1 MASKWQFT
9 KERFSKDFEI
19 LRVPKLFEKKVGSRL
34 QIALRE
40 VLGARPELQVDLS
53 FNYWELDS
61 KKQETY
67 LKEIKKVG
75 NDFRALEK
83 RWEKNRKRGLPRW
96 AGFEPDEIFISS
108 DQFEVLFQPK
118 PTTTTS
124 KDDFRYC
131 KYFTNMAITFY
142 LQFTL
147 SHLFR

>member
-53 FNYWELDS
+53 FNYWGLDS

-83 RWEKNRKRGLPRW
+83 IWAKNQRNGLPRW
-96 AGFEPDEIFISS
+96 AGFDPEEIFISS
-108 DQFEVLFQPK
+108 DQFKVLFQPK
-118 PTTTTS
+118 PTATPMDQS
-124 KDDFRYC
+124 SIDGSR
-131 KYFTNMAITFY
+131 
-142 LQFTL
+142 
-147 SHLFR
+147 